1 VIATKT
7 KISINR
13 KGKFENLL
21 MIPIIKHD
29 RLYGVISAWNKKD
42 DTNRY
47 YVPFS
52 QDGEIMISSMAD
64 CLSDAL
70 NAYSSS

>member
-1 VIATKT
+1 
-7 KISINR
+7 
-13 KGKFENLL
+13 